1 MYKFGFGF
9 LVVGGCVS
17 MESFFVELTT
27 DTELALFTVMD
38 YDGI

>member
-1 MYKFGFGF
+1 
-9 LVVGGCVS
+9 